1 MDLESTTRAISS
13 AGYNAHTEPL
23 FKFYNILKVE
33 DIPLVL
39 YYNLK
44 HNIVPD
50 YITSFIPNTSS
61 ATEPYPIRQ
70 SRYQPPFRAHEY
82 ISKTCKY
89 CLPVFINSI
98 NNNSCNFDE

>member
-70 SRYQPPFRAHEY
+70 SRYQPPFVPMNIFLKLAN
-82 ISKTCKY
+82 I
-89 CLPVFINSI
+89 VFLYFSI
-98 NNNSCNFDE
+98 P